1 MKKKPSLLIFLTR
14 AFFIPCLEHWRLG
27 WVWAYQASALLESS
41 AILKESFQEF
51 DSLHTLEN
59 ANDMILK
66 VLSSEIDMAEIRFVI
81 KEWGAKVFY
90 VRGMT
95 KKIVNGEMIVRE
107 FEVICLTLT

>member
-1 MKKKPSLLIFLTR
+1 
-14 AFFIPCLEHWRLG
+14 LG

-51 DSLHTLEN
+51 DSLHILEN

-81 KEWGAKVFY
+81 KE
-90 VRGMT
+90 
-95 KKIVNGEMIVRE
+95 
-107 FEVICLTLT
+107 